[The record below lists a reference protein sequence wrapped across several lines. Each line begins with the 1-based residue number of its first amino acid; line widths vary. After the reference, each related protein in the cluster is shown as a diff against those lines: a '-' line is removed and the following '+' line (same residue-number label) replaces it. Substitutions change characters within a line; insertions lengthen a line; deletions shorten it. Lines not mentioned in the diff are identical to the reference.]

1 MVSAILRAEKMEER
15 FMRKALDVLKNADYT
30 PEEKENMA
38 IKESVVPKIAES
50 MSAEQVLRIDQ
61 MLEKVT
67 DSMEKST
74 LEPVVTE
81 VVELALARRG
91 REKAEIECLSKALEA
106 AAEKEQGLAMTLAVR
121 EQENSAL
128 EGQVA
133 GLLGRLAAAR
143 EEVADLRGQHGELTA
158 EADNTREKLSRQL
171 QEKQEEIQQVK
182 GEKENLEVAMGKYR
196 EKYELQKESL
206 KTYKE
211 NEEVLKASLKSEM
224 KAKEEKEMKLKKG
237 EEKLKKKERQLEEEQ
252 AAREKAEKEGEDLTK
267 QCQQLQA
274 LSNSQAKALAK
285 KEKAIQESDAEIKD
299 LRKLQETIFN
309 LSKVRSGS
317 SGSAA

>member
-1 MVSAILRAEKMEER
+1 M
-15 FMRKALDVLKNADYT
+15 
-30 PEEKENMA
+30 
-38 IKESVVPKIAES
+38 
-50 MSAEQVLRIDQ
+50 
-61 MLEKVT
+61 
-67 DSMEKST
+67 
-74 LEPVVTE
+74 
-81 VVELALARRG
+81 G
-91 REKAEIECLSKALEA
+91 
-106 AAEKEQGLAMTLAVR
+106 
-121 EQENSAL
+121 
-128 EGQVA
+128 
-133 GLLGRLAAAR
+133 
-143 EEVADLRGQHGELTA
+143 LRGQHGELTA
-158 EADNTREKLSRQL
+158 EADNTRDKLSRQL

-196 EKYELQKESL
+196 EKYEL
-206 KTYKE
+206 
-211 NEEVLKASLKSEM
+211 LKASLKSEM